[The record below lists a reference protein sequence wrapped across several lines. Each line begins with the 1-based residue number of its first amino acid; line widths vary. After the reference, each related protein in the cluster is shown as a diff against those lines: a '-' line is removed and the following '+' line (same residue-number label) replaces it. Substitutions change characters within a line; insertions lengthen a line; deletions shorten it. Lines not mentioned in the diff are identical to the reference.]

1 MRPHHAK
8 TNVARLLEEAGVPH
22 RILEYD
28 VSDGLLD
35 ARSCARKLGV
45 PEERMFKTLV
55 AVAPGPLY
63 RVFVVPAP
71 ATLDLKKAA
80 KAASVKSIEMIPQ
93 KQLMPLTGYVH
104 GGCSPVG
111 MKKPFPTFIDDTA
124 ILHEVVCVSAGRIG
138 ASVAIAPEALAEFL
152 HASFA
157 DLVREEGG
165 GR

>member
-1 MRPHHAK
+1 MRLHHVK

-35 ARSCARKLGV
+35 ARSCAGKLGV
-45 PEERMFKTLV
+45 PEEQMFKTLV

-63 RVFVVPAP
+63 RVFVIPAP

-80 KAASVKSIEMIPQ
+80 RAASVKSIEMIPQ
-93 KQLMPLTGYVH
+93 KQLMPLTGYIH

-111 MKKPFPTFIDDTA
+111 MKKPFPTFFDESALLYDFI
-124 ILHEVVCVSAGRIG
+124 CVSAGRIG
-138 ASVAIAPEALAEFL
+138 ASIAVAPETLAEFL

-157 DLVREEGG
+157 DLVREDGG
-165 GR
+165 EL